1 MKIAYAALA
10 LITLTFFACKKKDL
24 HTLPALTTTAVSNIT
39 DSTAMGG
46 GTFTRTGNVS
56 ISVYGVEWSTSAA
69 FAYGNWDTIGG
80 SATGSFTSNLT
91 GLFSGTTYYIRAYA
105 VIAIDDTVYG
115 NALQF
120 TTPYIPGKYTV
131 TTVAGTGTAGATNG
145 NSMVATFTNPDGI
158 TVDASGNLYV
168 ADGSGAIRV
177 ISVNNNMVST
187 LATFSATAGSNAPP
201 SDVAIDAT
209 GNVYAALPVGNEIL
223 KISPAGT
230 VSVFNPGINQPVT
243 MDIDASGNL
252 YVGSGAGFEKIT
264 PAGIVNTIPTSITPT
279 FAICVDNSGDIY
291 ESNILS
297 IDMVNPGGV
306 ISFVA
311 GGTQKGMQDGTGS
324 TAVFGL
330 IDEMKVGP
338 DGNIYVADG
347 YNNRIR
353 MVTPAGVVTTIA
365 GTGATGATD
374 GNSGMASFNFPS
386 GLAIDKSG
394 NIYVAD
400 VGNNKIRKISPL

>member
-1 MKIAYAALA
+1 MKIAPAALA
-10 LITLTFFACKKKDL
+10 LITLAFFACKKKDL
-24 HTLPALTTTAVSNIT
+24 HVPPALTTTAISNIT
-39 DSTAMGG
+39 DSTAISG
-46 GTFTRTGNVS
+46 GTFTSTGNVS

-69 FAYGNWDTIGG
+69 FANGNWDTVGG

-91 GLFSGTTYYIRAYA
+91 ELFSGTAYYIRAYA

-145 NSMVATFTNPDGI
+145 NSTVATFTSPEGI

-177 ISVNNNMVST
+177 ISVNNMVST
-187 LATFSATAGSNAPP
+187 LATLSATAGSNVIP

-209 GNVYAALPVGNEIL
+209 GNVYAALQGQNEIL
-223 KISPAGT
+223 KISPTGA
-230 VSVFNPGINQPVT
+230 VSVFNTSFTQPT
-243 MDIDASGNL
+243 CMDIDVAGNL
-252 YVGSGAGFEKIT
+252 YVGGGSGFEKIT
-264 PAGIVNTIPTSITPT
+264 SAGIVSSIPSSILPA
-279 FAICVDNSGDIY
+279 FAVCVDNSGDIY
-291 ESNILS
+291 ESNMLS

-311 GGTQKGMQDGTGS
+311 GGQQKGMQDGTGS

-374 GNSGMASFNFPS
+374 GNSGMATFSFPT
-386 GLAIDKSG
+386 GLAIDKAG

-400 VGNNKIRKISPL
+400 LGNNKIRKISPL